1 MQTEL
6 GTEQTRPRRHV
17 TWSLIALMALV
28 ALPWQLGCSSNAPST
43 PSSGGSASAPATAAP
58 ATAEEEQPRASV
70 GAPAPL
76 DFTLKSLDGA
86 DVSLASFKGKVVLI
100 NFWATWCGPCKAEI
114 PDLAELQ
121 REHGDKLAVVG
132 IVMMDTWGDKVR
144 TMATDLGI
152 NYPVLDGN
160 DKTDLEDAW
169 GPMWGLPTSVLIGR
183 DGRVAKRQTGAASK
197 AQFDSMIKELL

>member
-17 TWSLIALMALV
+17 TWSLIALMGIV
-28 ALPWQLGCSSNAPST
+28 ALPWLSSCSAGAPS
-43 PSSGGSASAPATAAP
+43 PSGSASAPAAAAP
-58 ATAEEEQPRASV
+58 ATADEEQPRAAV

-121 REHGDKLAVVG
+121 REHGDNLAVVG

-144 TMATDLGI
+144 TMATELGI

-160 DKTDLEDAW
+160 DKSDLEDAW

-183 DGRVAKRQTGAASK
+183 DGRIAKRQTGAASK
-197 AQFDSMIKELL
+197 AQFNSMIKELL